1 LPAEITSITA
11 LRNKR
16 RSTGVPRLKSH
27 FTLAWTALLLSGSAT
42 FADLP
47 RTTAETSNYQAT
59 TRHAD
64 VVAYCNELAKQ
75 SPVARVD
82 SLGKSAEGRDLPL
95 LVLSE
100 PMVKSA
106 EEAKRSGKV
115 VVLLWGN
122 IHAGEVDAKE
132 GLMMLAR
139 DFATGADRA
148 LLKDLII
155 LIAPIFNADGNE
167 RMVKGKRSEQGGP
180 DEVGDRENAGG
191 LDLNRDFVKLESPEV
206 RALVKC
212 MCNWDPLVVL
222 DGHTT
227 NGSHHRH
234 TMTYD
239 WPRHPNAEAANDLAS
254 KLVPAAGERMKAAL
268 GFEPFVYGNFS
279 RDRTQWDT
287 YPAQPRYGI
296 QYVGLRGRIA
306 VLSESYS
313 YASFRDRVKASL
325 ELARGVCQ
333 EAASRKDELKK
344 LKDARPSPRLALRN
358 KQVPHGEPR
367 TVLGFV
373 EVERDGKRQVTDQPK
388 EYAVKLISK
397 VEPILEVTRPAAYV
411 IPAGFDSAIQCLQR
425 HGITMQEL
433 REDIDLDVESY
444 VINQIERAV
453 RPFQGHTLQKV
464 EVTPKKDARRIAA
477 GSFIVRTDQ
486 PLGTLAG
493 LFLEPQSEDGMN
505 TWNFFD
511 AKLKEG
517 TEFPV
522 LRLATIPPLL
532 TTAARPLAE
541 DRVMDRP
548 IDIALVFGSGFPPS
562 FSGSPLG
569 GLTWLDDGEHY
580 LQSKAGQ
587 LHKVHA
593 RTGRSTPFVDASKLE
608 ESLKAEPA
616 LESVANMLSK
626 RGMFTMNP
634 ARTGALFTHQ
644 EDLYFG
650 SFDGTPAKRLTK
662 STGAKQHPKFSP
674 DGQFV
679 AFTRAGNLFVVD
691 LPTQTEKALTSDGG
705 GAILNGKADW
715 VYEEEIFN
723 RNEEAYRWSP
733 DSKHIV
739 FLRLDDAPVNN
750 FTVVNHIPTRLNV
763 EKYAYP
769 KVGDPNPLVK
779 LGIAN
784 VEAGDAKFVDLGDYK
799 PEDMLIAR
807 IGWLPEGN
815 AAYAYL
821 TNRVQNFIDIVF
833 APVTGSPPQKVVHE
847 TTKAWVDDTGP
858 LHFLPDGSFLFS
870 SDRTGWRHVYRYK
883 PDGTLVNA
891 VTTGDWEVR
900 RVLNVDAAGEWVYF
914 QGTKDSHIGVN
925 GYRAKLDGTAV
936 ERLTP
941 EAGTHAVNVNSAAT
955 MFVDSNSSFDTPS
968 QVRLRVVDGT
978 LIRTLDTNPVY
989 SREEYRFGRVEQVK
1003 VPFADDFVADGL
1015 LVYPP
1020 DFDPA
1025 RKYPI
1030 WIKTYA
1036 GPHSP
1041 TVVDSWGGGRV
1052 DDQMLAKLGIVV
1064 YHIDPRPASG
1074 QGAQSAWTAYK
1085 RLGVQELKDLEA
1097 AVDWVCAKPWA
1108 DAKRV
1113 GLAGH
1118 SYGGYITAYALTHSK
1133 KFCAGVSGAPV
1144 TDWRLYDS
1152 IYTERYMG
1160 LPSENKEGYDASSV
1174 VKAAKN
1180 LHGRLLLLHG
1190 LMDDNVHVQNS
1201 VQFINELQ
1209 RADKDF
1215 EVMVYP
1221 TARHG
1226 IGGRHY
1232 QRQILNFICRSLG
1245 VDVRVPERGDEGDD
1259 TQRPQRQRRRPE

>member
-1 LPAEITSITA
+1 MI
-11 LRNKR
+11 R
-16 RSTGVPRLKSH
+16 RVIPVSM
-27 FTLAWTALLLSGSAT
+27 ALLVFCSVAL
-42 FADLP
+42 ADLP

-64 VVAYCNELAKQ
+64 VVAFCQELAKQ
-75 SPVARVD
+75 SPMARVD
-82 SLGKSAEGRDLPL
+82 SLGKSGEGRDLPL
-95 LVLSE
+95 LVLAE

-106 EEAKRSGKV
+106 DEAKRSGKV

-139 DFATGADRA
+139 DIATGADRA

-167 RMVKGKRSEQGGP
+167 RIAKGKRPSQGGP
-180 DEVGDRENAGG
+180 DEVGDRENADGK
-191 LDLNRDFVKLESPEV
+191 DLNRDFVKLETPEV
-206 RALVKC
+206 RGLVKC
-212 MCNWDPLVVL
+212 MRTWNPLVLL

-227 NGSHHRH
+227 NGSRHRH

-239 WPRHPNAEAANDLAS
+239 WPRHPNAQAANEFAE
-254 KLVPAAGERMKAAL
+254 KLIAAAGERMQKAT
-268 GFEPFVYGNFS
+268 GFVPFQYGNFS
-279 RDRTQWDT
+279 RDRTQWET

-296 QYVGLRGRIA
+296 QYVGLRGQVAI
-306 VLSESYS
+306 LSESYS
-313 YASFRDRVKASL
+313 YAKYKDRVIASL
-325 ELARGVCQ
+325 ELARGVCY
-333 EAASRKDELKK
+333 EAAARKDELNK
-344 LKDARPSPRLALRN
+344 LKDAAPSTRLALRN
-358 KQVPHGEPR
+358 KQVPLGEPR

-373 EVERDGKRQVTDQPK
+373 ETERDGKKQVTEQAK
-388 EYAVKLISK
+388 EYSVKIVSK
-397 VEPILEVTRPAAYV
+397 VEPTLEVARPAAYV
-411 IPAGFDSAIQCLQR
+411 IPPGFDKAIECLQR
-425 HGITMQEL
+425 HGISVQEL

-444 VINQIERAV
+444 VVNQIEKAP
-453 RPFQGHTLQKV
+453 RPFQGHTLQKL
-464 EVTPKKDARRIAA
+464 EVTPKKETHRVPA
-477 GSFIVRTDQ
+477 GSFIVKTDQ
-486 PLGTLAG
+486 ALGTLAG
-493 LFLEPQSEDGMN
+493 LLLEPQCEDGLA

-517 TEFPV
+517 AEFPV
-522 LRLATIPPLL
+522 LRLATVPTLL
-532 TTAARPLAE
+532 TAAVRPLPE
-541 DRVMDRP
+541 DRVVNRP
-548 IDIALVFGSGFPPS
+548 IDIALVFGSGFPPN
-562 FSGSPLG
+562 FG
-569 GLTWLDDGEHY
+569 GNPMGGVTWLDDGEHF
-580 LQSKAGQ
+580 LQSKGGQ
-587 LHKVHA
+587 LCKVHA

-608 ESLKAEPA
+608 ASLKAEPA
-616 LESVANMLSK
+616 LESVAAALSK
-626 RGMFTMNP
+626 RATFTMNP

-644 EDLYFG
+644 EDFYFG
-650 SFDGTPAKRLTK
+650 FFDGTPALRLTK
-662 STGAKQHPKFSP
+662 SAGGKERPKFSP
-674 DGQFV
+674 DGQLV

-691 LPTQTEKALTSDGG
+691 LATQTEKALTSDGG

-723 RNEEAYRWSP
+723 RRDESYRWSP

-739 FLRLDDAPVNN
+739 FLRLDDAPVKN

-763 EKYAYP
+763 ENYPYP
-769 KVGDPNPLVK
+769 KAGDPNPLVK

-784 VEAGDAKFVDLGDYK
+784 VDAATVSFVDLSEYK
-799 PEDMLIAR
+799 PDDMLIAR
-807 IGWLPEGN
+807 IGWLPESS
-815 AAYAYL
+815 AAYAYV
-821 TNRVQNFIDIVF
+821 TNRVQNFMDIVF
-833 APVTGSPPQKVVHE
+833 APITGSPPQKVVHE

-858 LHFLPDGSFLFS
+858 LHFLPDGSLIFS
-870 SDRTGWRHVYRYK
+870 SDRTGWRHLYRYK
-883 PDGTLVNA
+883 PDGTLLNA
-891 VTTGDWEVR
+891 VTKGDWEVR
-900 RVLNVDAAGEWVYF
+900 QVVSVDAAGEWVYF
-914 QGTKDSHIGVN
+914 QSTKDSHIAVN
-925 GYRAKLDGTAV
+925 GYRAKLDGSAV

-941 EAGTHAVNVNSAAT
+941 ESGTHGINVNPAAT
-955 MFVDSNSSFDTPS
+955 LFIDSHSSFSTPT
-968 QVRLRVVDGT
+968 QVHLRAADGS
-978 LIRTLDTNPVY
+978 LVRTLDTNPVY
-989 SREEYRFGRVEQVK
+989 LREEYRFGKVEPVK
-1003 VPFADDFVADGL
+1003 VPFADEFTVDGL
-1015 LVYPP
+1015 LIYPP

-1025 RKYPI
+1025 KKYPI
-1030 WIKTYA
+1030 WVKTYA

-1041 TVVDSWGGGRV
+1041 TVSDSWGGRV
-1052 DDQMLAKLGIVV
+1052 DDQMLATLGIVV
-1064 YHIDPRPASG
+1064 FRVDPRPACG
-1074 QGAQSAWTAYK
+1074 HGAQSAWTAYK

-1097 AVDWVCAKPWA
+1097 AVDWVCTKPWA

-1174 VKAAKN
+1174 IKSAKN

-1221 TARHG
+1221 TSRHG
-1226 IGGRHY
+1226 IAGRHY
-1232 QRQILNFICRSLG
+1232 QRQVANFICRSLG
-1245 VDVRVPERGDEGDD
+1245 VDARVPERSDEGDD
-1259 TQRPQRQRRRPE
+1259 SQRPQRPRRRTE